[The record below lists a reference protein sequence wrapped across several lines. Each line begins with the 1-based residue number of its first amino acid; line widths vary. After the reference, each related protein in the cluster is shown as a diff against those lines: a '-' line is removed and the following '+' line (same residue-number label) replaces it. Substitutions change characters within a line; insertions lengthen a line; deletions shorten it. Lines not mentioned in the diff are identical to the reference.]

1 MVHPCEDRG
10 ERERMLWAFWGHV
23 WATELSPLHS
33 TRPLILL
40 IWHLPNPLRDEK
52 NYYSRGERCQH
63 SGWKWISSSLFPLLP
78 PYKLWQRFA
87 LILET
92 ATSREQ
98 SVTVGPGPSAH
109 AMEVPAGAAWSLS
122 NGTQLETI
130 SFWLQP
136 ALRAFSQISTVSFLL
151 IHLPWEI
158 FHSLHLLEKRWFAEA
173 NLHLTVGAGQHPEHS
188 LRVKSFTWTH
198 QKGVVSVP
206 SVWTGKLQ
214 ISWHKP
220 NSLRY
225 MNI

>member
-33 TRPLILL
+33 TRSLILL

-63 SGWKWISSSLFPLLP
+63 SGWKLISSSLFPLLP
-78 PYKLWQRFA
+78 PYKLWQRSA

-109 AMEVPAGAAWSLS
+109 AMEV
-122 NGTQLETI
+122 
-130 SFWLQP
+130 LQGLCDP
-136 ALRAFSQISTVSFLL
+136 F
-151 IHLPWEI
+151 PM
-158 FHSLHLLEKRWFAEA
+158 
-173 NLHLTVGAGQHPEHS
+173 GHS
-188 LRVKSFTWTH
+188 LRPPPFGYNQLYVLLAKFPQYHSC
-198 QKGVVSVP
+198 
-206 SVWTGKLQ
+206 
-214 ISWHKP
+214 
-220 NSLRY
+220 
-225 MNI
+225 